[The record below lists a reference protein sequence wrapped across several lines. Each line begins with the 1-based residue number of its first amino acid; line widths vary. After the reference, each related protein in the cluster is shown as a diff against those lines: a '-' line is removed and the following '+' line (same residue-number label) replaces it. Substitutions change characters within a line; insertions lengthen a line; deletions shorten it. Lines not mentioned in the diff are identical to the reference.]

1 MKKILQVAEKTLSL
15 HSRLGKVSARMVKLV
30 DTLVSGTSG
39 RKAVQVR
46 VLFRA
51 QKKRESTD
59 SRFFCAQA
67 GAFSDPTPSPFRGR
81 GVCRKAPVESTDS
94 RFFCAQAAPFQT
106 HPPAPSEEGEYV
118 ARLRWNLL
126 ILNIYHNGSNSRD
139 SVPVWKDSENG
150 LHFRTLVMPRL
161 AMLTG
166 MDGNQNRVETGSNCR
181 QEHTRCLYCFNY
193 ELFRKSPWSF
203 RPEKTDRK
211 DQRLSVCCCII
222 DDCKMRVRS

>member
-67 GAFSDPTPSPFRGR
+67 GAF
-81 GVCRKAPVESTDS
+81 
-94 RFFCAQAAPFQT
+94 
-106 HPPAPSEEGEYV
+106 PPAPSEEGEYV

-126 ILNIYHNGSNSRD
+126 ILAFF
-139 SVPVWKDSENG
+139 VPGRAPFQTQPPAPSEEGEYVARLRWN
-150 LHFRTLVMPRL
+150 LLILAFFVPR
-161 AMLTG
+161 
-166 MDGNQNRVETGSNCR
+166 RR
-181 QEHTRCLYCFNY
+181 
-193 ELFRKSPWSF
+193 LFRPIP
-203 RPEKTDRK
+203 RPLPRK
-211 DQRLSVCCCII
+211 GSMSQGSGGIY
-222 DDCKMRVRS
+222 